1 MPSEHPIPSL
11 TTVRLCRAPQKSWV
25 CVWGLGWV
33 LLYPIFRRAE
43 SKDVPQALLSPLPPA
58 EVLVLARYRAQ
69 TEDELSL
76 APGDVIQQVCAGPAR
91 GWLLG
96 ELRGRRGL
104 FPKRLVQVSPGVG
117 KAARGSKSGPGLS
130 LRPCAECRPH
140 VIFPGDS
147 GGPAGRHRVQTAL
160 SAPSR

>member
-1 MPSEHPIPSL
+1 MGMCVGFGVGSLHP
-11 TTVRLCRAPQKSWV
+11 T
-25 CVWGLGWV
+25 
-33 LLYPIFRRAE
+33 FRRAE
-43 SKDVPQALLSPLPPA
+43 SRDLPQALLSPLPPA

-104 FPKRLVQVSPGVG
+104 FPKRLVQVRPGVG
-117 KAARGSKSGPGLS
+117 KAARGSRSGSSLS
-130 LRPCAECRPH
+130 LGPCAEYCPH

-147 GGPAGRHRVQTAL
+147 RGPAGRHRDQTAL